1 MTTITVTGKKT
12 PSSDAILTTEALAFL
27 LDLHTNFNAR
37 RLELLAQR
45 LERQKQFDSGTLPD
59 FLSETKNIRESEW
72 QVAAP
77 HPHIADR
84 RVEIT
89 GPAEAKMI
97 INALNSSAKCFMAD
111 FEDSLSPT
119 WENII
124 EGQKACYGAV
134 RSTLEF
140 VTPEKTYALKEEG
153 LAQMLVRPRG
163 WHLPEK
169 HMNVNGTLLSA
180 SLVDFGLYAFHN
192 IQERVKRGS
201 GLFLYLPKMESHHEA
216 QLWADVFAFTEDHF
230 KLPHGTI
237 RATVLIETIT
247 AAFEMEEILF
257 VLREHS
263 AGLNA
268 GRWDYIF
275 STIKK
280 FSSRADFIL
289 PDRGD
294 IKMTVPFMKS
304 YAELLVKTCH
314 KRGAHAMGGMSAF
327 IPVKNDDATNE
338 KAFAAVKADKE
349 REATNGFDGTWVAHP
364 GLISIAQAEFDKVL
378 GSKPNQID
386 RQRPEIEGKASTLL
400 SLSETP
406 GAITIAGIRNNID
419 VALRYIDF
427 WLNGTGAAAIHN
439 LMEDAATAEISRA
452 QLWQWIKA
460 SAKTADGKIVDK
472 ALYLQI
478 RDEELSHLQQ
488 NGKSRYDEAAGILD
502 DLVLS
507 GTFAEFL
514 TLPAYAR
521 LD

>member
-1 MTTITVTGKKT
+1 MTAIAITGKKT
-12 PSSDAILTTEALAFL
+12 SSSDAILTSEALAFL
-27 LDLHTNFNAR
+27 LSLHENFNAR
-37 RLELLAQR
+37 RLDLLAQR
-45 LERQKQFDSGTLPD
+45 VARQKKFDSGELPD
-59 FLSETKNIRESEW
+59 FLSETKNIREGDWKVS
-72 QVAAP
+72 AP

-119 WENII
+119 WENVI

-134 RSTLEF
+134 RGTLEF
-140 VTPEKTYALKEEG
+140 VTPEKTYALKKEG

-169 HMNVNGTLLSA
+169 HMNVNGTPLSA

-192 IQERVKRGS
+192 IIERVKSGS
-201 GLFLYLPKMESHHEA
+201 GLFLYLPKMESYHEA
-216 QLWADVFAFTEDHF
+216 QLWAEVFVFTEDHF
-230 KLPHGTI
+230 KLPRGTI
-237 RATVLIETIT
+237 RATALIETIT
-247 AAFEMEEILF
+247 AAFEMEEILY

-275 STIKK
+275 SAIKK
-280 FSSRADFIL
+280 FSNRADFVL

-327 IPVKNDDATNE
+327 IPVKNDEATNE
-338 KAFAAVKADKE
+338 KAFAAVKADKQ
-349 REATNGFDGTWVAHP
+349 REAANGFDGTWVAHP
-364 GLISIAQAEFDKVL
+364 GLIAIAQAEFDKVL
-378 GSKPNQID
+378 GTKPNQID
-386 RQRPEIEGKASTLL
+386 KQRADVEAKASALL
-400 SLSETP
+400 SLAETP

-460 SAKTADGKIVDK
+460 GAKTADGKIVDK
-472 ALYLQI
+472 ALFTQI

-507 GTFAEFL
+507 ETFAEFL
-514 TLPAYAR
+514 TSRAYAR